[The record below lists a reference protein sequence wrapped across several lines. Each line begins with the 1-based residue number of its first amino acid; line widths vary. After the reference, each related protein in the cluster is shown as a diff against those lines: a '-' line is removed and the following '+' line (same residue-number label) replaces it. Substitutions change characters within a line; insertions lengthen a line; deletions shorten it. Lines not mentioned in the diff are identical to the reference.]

1 MIARS
6 IPVVLA
12 LSLLACG
19 GKPEGLA
26 GSWHLTSMV
35 CNGQSATLKGYAMR
49 LELDANESSLTI
61 ETATCTD
68 TVAHYQAFETA
79 AGVSLMAGPATVR
92 TCAPSACSGMYT
104 IETSTGAIP
113 MVTSCKAATGGATL
127 NYREVSPG
135 VLEYQINDE
144 CLFRFGR

>member
-19 GKPEGLA
+19 GSPEGLA

-35 CNGQSATLKGYAMR
+35 CNGQSALLNGYEMR
-49 LELDANESSLTI
+49 LEMNANESSLTI

-68 TVAHYQAFETA
+68 TVAHYRAVETSQGISLV
-79 AGVSLMAGPATVR
+79 AGASTVR
-92 TCAPSACSGMYT
+92 TCSPTACSGMYA
-104 IETSTGAIP
+104 IETSAGSIP
-113 MVTSCKAATGGATL
+113 MVTSCQAATGAVTL
-127 NYREVSPG
+127 EYREVSPG
-135 VLEYQINDE
+135 VLEHKINDE
-144 CLFRFGR
+144 CSFRFGR